1 MGILVAGSGGIVAAT
16 GGGSM
21 NLTTPITLCQRA
33 DVEAQRGF
41 DGRCGSLLGSLQ
53 IALISWQ
60 FCEASGSAAVVDSFQ
75 LVLLAHL

>member
-1 MGILVAGSGGIVAAT
+1 MEDLVAGSNGAVTAT

-41 DGRCGSLLGSLQ
+41 DGRCALCLAVFSLS
-53 IALISWQ
+53 
-60 FCEASGSAAVVDSFQ
+60 
-75 LVLLAHL
+75 